1 MHNIDFYFYR
11 HRDATSLFDEAH
23 GWVNIEQL
31 LAKCYL
37 GPLRN
42 TVTLNLKDS
51 SSSNHDIR
59 ATLSPPSSAIS
70 KFSSILSVSSETLSN
85 KFSDRSDVPAPRQE
99 IEVIPRFDWIQKTSE
114 ISIYFYTKG
123 FCNPGISIEQF
134 CDRECEVK
142 IWIASTV
149 NAYKFSFLKALNW
162 PCHVRINQET
172 GN

>member
-1 MHNIDFYFYR
+1 M
-11 HRDATSLFDEAH
+11 FDEAH
-23 GWVNIEQL
+23 GWVNIDQL

-42 TVTLNLKDS
+42 TVKLNLKDS
-51 SSSNHDIR
+51 SSSNLDIR
-59 ATLSPPSSAIS
+59 AALSPPSL
-70 KFSSILSVSSETLSN
+70 FSSILSVSTETLSN
-85 KFSDRSDVPAPRQE
+85 KFSEKSDVPAPRQE

-123 FCNPGISIEQF
+123 FCNPGISIEQV

-142 IWIASTV
+142 IWIESTV
-149 NAYKFSFLKALNW
+149 NAYKFSFLKALKW